1 MGPGRSADGRS
12 LGIFE
17 ILLFLIIALIVIPP
31 DDLPQ
36 VMRAVGKVMR
46 ELRLASNTVMREIS
60 GAIGDDAPF
69 NILPPRFDDPH
80 PPPMPPSLPSPA
92 PPAFLAPDPQSQPQA
107 ESASAAAVDAPAPQ
121 ASGASPASSESP
133 DSPQS
138 TAAPS
143 AEHQA
148 SNEPAPEPAS
158 LAPRVSATR
167 PRGTGEL
174 TPAEHQVQAE
184 PETPPRSRRTR
195 KPKQP
200 SPRERSVPPA
210 DKP

>member
-1 MGPGRSADGRS
+1 

-17 ILLFLIIALIVIPP
+17 ILLFLVIALIVIPP

-60 GAIGDDAPF
+60 GAIGDDSPF

-80 PPPMPPSLPSPA
+80 PPPVPPASPSPP
-92 PPAFLAPDPQSQPQA
+92 PPAFLAPDRQSQPPA
-107 ESASAAAVDAPAPQ
+107 ENEPPAEAAPASQ
-121 ASGASPASSESP
+121 
-133 DSPQS
+133 
-138 TAAPS
+138 APS
-143 AEHQA
+143 KD
-148 SNEPAPEPAS
+148 
-158 LAPRVSATR
+158 PRA
-167 PRGTGEL
+167 TGEL
-174 TPAEHQVQAE
+174 HTTADHQATAE
-184 PETPPRSRRTR
+184 PQPAPRPRRTR

-200 SPRERSVPPA
+200 SLPEGSVPPA

>member
-1 MGPGRSADGRS
+1 M
-12 LGIFE
+12 GIFE
-17 ILLFLIIALIVIPP
+17 ILLFLVIALIVIPP

-80 PPPMPPSLPSPA
+80 PPPMPSSSPSPP
-92 PPAFLAPDPQSQPQA
+92 PPAFLAPEIQPQPPT
-107 ESASAAAVDAPAPQ
+107 ESPPGALPAAAPQ
-121 ASGASPASSESP
+121 A
-133 DSPQS
+133 
-138 TAAPS
+138 AATGPLS
-143 AEHQA
+143 AAEHQA
-148 SNEPAPEPAS
+148 SNEPTAEPAS
-158 LAPRVSATR
+158 APSPSSASSQDATR
-167 PRGTGEL
+167 PRATGEL
-174 TPAEHQVQAE
+174 TSAEHQAQAE
-184 PETPPRSRRTR
+184 PETPPRPRRTR

>member
-1 MGPGRSADGRS
+1 

-17 ILLFLIIALIVIPP
+17 ILLFLAIALIVIPP

-69 NILPPRFDDPH
+69 NILPPRFDDAH
-80 PPPMPPSLPSPA
+80 PAPTPSASPSPP
-92 PPAFLAPDPQSQPQA
+92 PPAFLAPEIQPQPPA
-107 ESASAAAVDAPAPQ
+107 EIAPAAEAANSPQ
-121 ASGASPASSESP
+121 ATDTSLIVPSEHPASPVSP
-133 DSPQS
+133 
-138 TAAPS
+138 PS
-143 AEHQA
+143 
-148 SNEPAPEPAS
+148 NDPAPEPAS
-158 LAPRVSATR
+158 APRPSGASANDAAPGPRDAAR
-167 PRGTGEL
+167 PRATGEL
-174 TPAEHQVQAE
+174 TPADHEAQAKAQ
-184 PETPPRSRRTR
+184 TPPPRPRRTR

-200 SPRERSVPPA
+200 SVGEAPVPPA